1 MQRNPK
7 TNKNELLGV
16 QFLKSL
22 TLAERNVFY
31 TTIEGNPYE
40 EAAKLLNLKV
50 STVKKHR
57 ENICNKI
64 RDILKGECHCRKWG
78 AMGLAWFKFALK
90 TDIIDGHKWVERIKK
105 TPFCRD

>member
-57 ENICNKI
+57 ENICNKL
-64 RDILKGECHCRKWG
+64 RDILEGECG
-78 AMGLAWFKFALK
+78 
-90 TDIIDGHKWVERIKK
+90 E
-105 TPFCRD
+105 

>member
-1 MQRNPK
+1 MQMNPK
-7 TNKNELLGV
+7 TNKNELLGM

-57 ENICNKI
+57 ENICDKI
-64 RDILKGECHCRKWG
+64 RDLLGGECTCKKASRVG
-78 AMGLAWFKFALK
+78 FSWFKFALK
-90 TDIIDGHKWVERIKK
+90 TDIIDGQRWLDRIKEA
-105 TPFCRD
+105 PHCRV